1 MSLEKLSSS
10 KMQQILK
17 YNTAKA
23 VILLH
28 CDVAMQYTEITN
40 NNFPRHVKCDTEM
53 ELTLPSSFRTA
64 STYSLTTMYW
74 VNVVYFLYLCVA
86 LQSLISNT
94 AQKQVPKPQ

>member
-17 YNTAKA
+17 YNTMKA
-23 VILLH
+23 VIHLH
-28 CDVAMQYTEITN
+28 HDVAMQYREKTN
-40 NNFPRHVKCDTEM
+40 NNFPQHVKCDTEM

-64 STYSLTTMYW
+64 PIYSLMTMYW
-74 VNVVYFLYLCVA
+74 VNVGYFLYLYVV